1 MSNKQKND
9 NTLKFLGHLYQG
21 MVALEYCLEAKEGDF
36 IQIEQYGDIAT
47 KKEQVEVKSHVTEN
61 HILSERHEDFW
72 KTLKN
77 FAENYQ
83 LTTEFSKLILLTT
96 SIIKKDSKLD
106 KWNKKS
112 GIEKYETLKSITSE
126 KITKTIQPFV
136 NYLFDENKI
145 SKENLLEILDKFS
158 IKYGEHR
165 IHEKL
170 EEISKHQTFKIIPK
184 NNRKHLIHNLLGY
197 ILTQASELDEENKG
211 DWEIGITEF
220 NERLAHVA
228 KSYMDAANI
237 PLPTQFENEKGD
249 REVYKNYE
257 FVKAINKIE
266 YKEKIQEAIDYYHQA
281 NATSAN
287 LIIDNHIFDK
297 EISDYQK
304 QLKKSMNNEK
314 DDFILEN
321 DNEDKPIYWSKRLFN
336 QCMRMNI
343 EPINGIFENKPFF
356 QRGNMHV
363 IVDNKKFEWFFKKNN
378 DL

>member
-1 MSNKQKND
+1 M
-9 NTLKFLGHLYQG
+9 
-21 MVALEYCLEAKEGDF
+21 
-36 IQIEQYGDIAT
+36 
-47 KKEQVEVKSHVTEN
+47 
-61 HILSERHEDFW
+61 
-72 KTLKN
+72 
-77 FAENYQ
+77 
-83 LTTEFSKLILLTT
+83 
-96 SIIKKDSKLD
+96 
-106 KWNKKS
+106 
-112 GIEKYETLKSITSE
+112 
-126 KITKTIQPFV
+126 
-136 NYLFDENKI
+136 
-145 SKENLLEILDKFS
+145 
-158 IKYGEHR
+158 
-165 IHEKL
+165 